1 MTKLIPSDVIVGQY
15 LQMFCLCVAA
25 AIACTYT
32 LGFSL
37 GVSIHQLND
46 RLSVFVRLNRA
57 AKLRVLSFQ
66 AINALRPIF
75 TASY

>member
-32 LGFSL
+32 LGYML